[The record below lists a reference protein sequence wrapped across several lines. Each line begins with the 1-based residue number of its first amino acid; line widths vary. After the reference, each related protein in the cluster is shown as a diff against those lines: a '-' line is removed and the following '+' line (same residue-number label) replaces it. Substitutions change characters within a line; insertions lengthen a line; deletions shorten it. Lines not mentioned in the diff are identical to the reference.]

1 MSHIAHPF
9 SFIAGNERITQRGK
23 GKEST
28 IKIEKNPLALVD
40 ESKNVKKQDGKR
52 TTLNDVEVDKASLQD
67 SPVYSGGNLGR
78 NRVKGKVKEFVKM
91 FNQEAPPKPNDNID
105 SRSQSSRWKKKGSYG
120 ARNEVSVSSTKTG
133 LEEKIPRV
141 HVSNTVPEASIMVNL
156 IFTWQGYYRKF
167 C

>member
-1 MSHIAHPF
+1 MNKVIVFQINRIGASILSLIPHPF

-28 IKIEKNPLALVD
+28 IKSAKNPLALVD

-52 TTLNDVEVDKASLQD
+52 TTLNVVEVDKASLQD

-105 SRSQSSRWKKKGSYG
+105 S
-120 ARNEVSVSSTKTG
+120 
-133 LEEKIPRV
+133 
-141 HVSNTVPEASIMVNL
+141 
-156 IFTWQGYYRKF
+156 
-167 C
+167 